1 MDRLRGNHSIGGSSQ
16 QLFGKQ
22 KWSFGRLF
30 RKKKEAES
38 ASSSEEDRKAGFV
51 PSQRQ
56 STSSK
61 PKSKHGK
68 GSRAS
73 SRFDHIVA
81 SPQQEQAPPHPPHPV
96 DNEFFLPVEA
106 IPPEPYYQNQPGY
119 YQRYSN
125 SLDRRMLLQQPPVYQ
140 GNGLQ
145 QHKSRSVQ
153 RGPKV
158 PGHSSEEEL
167 ISLNSSTFSKYRS
180 DESIHLGSTG
190 PGQSRRSRA
199 ARNERYYKRLSRDGE
214 PSHGGVPANVNPQS
228 RYKTQPLPLSIYQP
242 TNPASGY
249 VQWQP
254 HQQPQQQKSLQNT
267 MQSDGKRSISY
278 DSHIHL
284 HNTGGR
290 MQSKPLP
297 PPPPPR
303 DPLRRVHVSG
313 SGQMGSSSGD
323 LRPVSYAFD
332 QSGRCVSDDRIW
344 QPPHYQSVHSLNSQ
358 PTSSIA
364 SAPPA
369 GQPQQP
375 QHRRFITRS
384 ERNAH
389 PGKQSLPNGIDFHYV
404 ADATPRSRKPIHM
417 MDPGGKAGGAGTPPS
432 SGILRTSKSGLPTPQ
447 PAPQPPLAKPRSISS
462 SRLSELR
469 TYPMPMYSEVQKPK
483 RSAPPMDHD
492 NIVCGSLHIKPSH
505 ECGSQNYVEIRHRDV
520 QKTNSM
526 PHHYQNR
533 RSGED
538 LPNKYEEYVAEKRE
552 QHQQG
557 PAQVYPERKQSNASV
572 NAPPLFFPRKKP
584 ANLEEA
590 INELEAI
597 YKSLGLSEPPEPKAE
612 PKVEAVPKIRVPT
625 PSEFEKFALAHADD
639 YDEEDSPTGE
649 PDPVRDDVA
658 FRNLQL
664 ANLQHRSSERQPPFG
679 IPVGPIVPAPQ
690 SDYLHVEPVR
700 SRKKSGSPDIVK
712 DDLAVRALRK
722 DTPGH
727 KASIV
732 YPMQK
737 KQRATRT
744 QSANIY
750 NLIHRDAAKPSG
762 GDLSSYMELS
772 KSLERSGSMSNLQ
785 GEVADE
791 PNDIPATLDLLRKL
805 KAQDAELD
813 LARKH
818 HPIPFRHPSLGG
830 AIAQLP
836 ERLTKEEAS
845 KVAPV
850 PAPRK
855 NVTPEPMLDDA
866 LTKIAQD
873 AQASSIKLSQEL
885 SELRKEAL
893 ITAARPKL
901 NPEQQRLEEEL
912 QEIEAVSEAAKRCGQ
927 MLLETL
933 PDADPEDREAEQPPQ
948 RKLHKE
954 GKLIRAIDEV
964 SEAANAVCE
973 KILKDIVTTEPP
985 VVVHEALQVKQTTKT
1000 GAGGEQLVMPHLIKK
1015 LDPIQSDKIEHIARR
1030 CMRQLSELAANPDY
1044 DNLAPC
1050 NMSTSIHAN
1059 AGGDA
1064 TLVCPVPEPRAA
1076 NQTLEEIDK
1085 IMQECERQA
1094 KVSSAGSGSGS
1105 GSASHPSTDDQRTT
1119 APSMTSGSGCGS
1131 FPPNVSTTASSF
1143 SSSSDC
1149 LAKSSSPSGASRPF
1163 SSSITSFNPYSSSD
1177 YIKSQSS
1184 DCHAPS
1190 TDPIKTFSTT
1200 SYEVQ
1205 STPQST
1211 TISTNSMSTSQ
1222 NPNQSS
1228 TISSTTNLSQE
1239 SNRTGVVTTSGSP
1252 PPLQLTPVGERR
1264 GRSRHERG
1272 VSCSSATSSPSQYN
1286 SSEELAAIF
1295 GIEEQPKQPRHK
1307 LPTNPTET
1315 IAASSDLSTAPAT
1328 AKSSCQPSQLKKQK
1342 QELPQPE
1349 QQQSHSEDSGS
1360 QKPSYR
1366 GQHPHFH
1373 HHTTPAYYTD
1383 LQLRIHTPNASDV
1396 GALNENYRSVYST
1409 PSTQLVEERSF
1420 PKSSKATVAPPP
1432 INSSPPAPAQA
1443 ARGAFFRGDS
1453 ASSDSHTRRRSLFPR
1468 TGSEGRCFRFSQAS
1482 ASPTKGE
1489 VISTTVTATTGR
1501 TTPLAST
1508 TTSITSSC
1516 DPVDPASPPP
1526 VVSNPPSGSGRSSR
1540 HKQRFHSR
1548 SRRAVRV
1555 RSESRPISA
1564 LYDIICKERNL
1575 DVGASNSS
1583 SSSSNEQDPDQNQ
1596 HQQSPPKQ
1604 PPNSTTDK
1612 LATFWPL
1619 HHHYLNPPPMSTSN
1633 LGNSGSPSPNS
1644 KQPNQKPSQK
1654 PSQDGNARS
1663 GSSSGEEGCAHALHS
1678 SRKVTNLSSKAK
1690 SLPPQQAASEM
1701 ASGVL
1706 SMAASSSG
1714 KVGGRNPNPGP
1725 RLAKSLE
1732 PSSVRTAPP
1741 ASQNVLN
1748 YDAGAP
1754 VNTERMFV
1762 EPPNVPL
1769 AALRRSL
1776 YDDHFE
1782 IEENDS
1788 TTDLSAQAALLT
1800 NGGAANGL
1808 QHSDPEHEHDH
1819 HPHQSLPVEP
1829 VEPLPQSH
1837 HHQATNARRF
1847 ITRTTRSAS
1856 RQGSAGHS
1864 PPPPPSRSG
1873 YRSDSS
1879 YSSPS
1884 PSPTRR
1890 RNRLV
1895 ATASADP
1902 PSSANGNS
1910 SAYET
1915 AATTV
1920 MTHGPATPPPPAHQ
1934 RPAPPA
1940 PVEVPRAPLAAEL
1953 QPEAAVASC
1962 TDASADTS
1970 DKRKEEGQRQRV
1982 SSPASPRTA
1991 GNGGTSSSLAQRR
2004 LSNSELSP
2012 KAAGSSGFNSEPV
2025 TAGTSTRIPG
2035 RSISQPA
2042 DTPPIQRRQPLVAV
2056 GSGLSMKQSLSELHF
2071 TGGAVS
2077 PPKALAE
2084 CSLRMRP
2091 RSSTLSTENTENG
2104 TRDRDQ
2110 LANLQL
2116 SPVQKHKRTPEVSP
2130 RRMGDRDKSAKRK
2143 SNLNRSLTEEAT
2155 KDGGEAAT
2163 VSRRRRRRELG
2174 LSRPLVPGDD
2184 DALRE
2189 LLHSPIKSS
2198 CSESTASASASKSD
2212 PHRPVVQSVRHPE
2225 VPVRTMTAV
2234 LPAPRPIHAHLG
2246 RAVNQKFNERTR
2258 TDLAEIKKIAE
2269 QSDTLP
2275 QQQQPPEESAA
2286 QKMSAIL
2293 RRKSTDDT
2301 GAPLQNSPP
2310 APNQIVSILKKKEH
2324 GLGECHSSASSNPS
2338 PVTFSSSVVDPPL
2351 AGAAARSKRQGILK
2365 KRSSLD
2371 ESRYYSRS
2379 HSPDERSILI
2389 KSARR
2394 NSLEE
2399 SSGAGLS
2406 TAQAHGILKQSS
2418 YDSSKSDGCP
2428 SATESQPHSIL
2439 KKKDSLSTPSDGGC
2453 HKHVSISQ
2461 AVTLAAA
2468 ELAAHDGMAVEDT
2481 GEEHEIR
2488 PILKQESTS
2497 SEEAVRPPKPILKKK
2512 SFGEA
2517 DEHEIRPILKS
2528 SRKSSRE
2535 EFDLD
2540 LEHEVG
2546 DSLAS
2551 ILKTDSPSKRRSLG
2565 STSHDLDESNSAS
2578 GVLKRRT
2585 RSLERQDV
2593 APVMD
2598 LAAALDAITTSQAAP
2613 STPVDF
2619 VTTPSGISVA
2629 ERIKRMEMLST
2640 PTSRSAG
2647 GANSSWESPLQS
2659 TPEQGSS
2666 TTPRLLKPSVLRRDL
2681 QRDRYKTQP
2690 VTNEE
2695 KSFFKANSAPF
2706 DISATSAFKPTKP
2719 LDIRQ
2724 NQAPHSVLIS
2734 PITGQPLSHVPAPLL
2749 LSSST
2754 NSGSGASFRLVRSAT
2769 QPLQSPRVLHL
2780 AGQGAAP
2787 GNSSDSSVNL
2797 SEQLALSVGND
2808 TEHIFDMSGLE
2819 EDSAIQSL
2827 GDDTASASATTSST
2841 ATGTATTMSSG
2852 LTRSNSVR
2860 ARANMFQQLQEQT
2873 RNQRATGSSRHS
2885 PPAACAAQNPAD
2897 SSPQN
2902 EEPSTPN
2909 TSGDVEFEK
2918 PAEPLKSILKA
2929 GKPILGMGR
2938 GLMPVDLNAEL
2949 KNRLKRSTH
2958 ATVSNLRK
2966 SATTADATRPTGD
2979 EVDNPQRN
2987 LAHIL
2992 RNVAK
2997 ENATPKHDDAVSL
3010 VRNLATLGQPRAAAS
3025 EDAAG
3030 NCASASE
3037 GESSGG
3043 REIEAIIK
3051 NSAVARRRRQQQQ
3064 QQADGNLVA
3073 KSKSHS
3079 AISSGVAQPLGLGPQ
3094 LPPLGASGF
3103 VKLRHVARESDNAPS
3118 SSSTSSAK
3126 NSPDK
3131 PKDQDEPRE
3140 VPGAGDPPHLTDSS
3154 QSLEAAQRSSEET
3167 EVMGPDQRSIA
3178 KTGSIAER
3186 LAALQKSGEDDWKKR
3201 ISKRD
3206 EVDEVRREN
3215 FVNESLSLA
3224 HSLSDKP
3231 LPPSP
3236 LIPTS
3241 LEGGKVSDRLS
3252 QLKCNSEN
3260 WKQRIEQTDAKKFT
3274 VAGRLQKKA
3283 QSPVELQFERSP
3295 NDEAKKCPMV
3305 EVRSANQPQLG
3316 LAKSPSMMVTTG
3328 GSAAPKSTLRS
3339 LSVNPEE
3346 EVPSLSRSNSSS
3358 SESDGERSAPQNAKH
3373 NKELANNKSAAAPTN
3388 VGARILVPRL
3398 DDKETFENFFA
3409 SAPRKEE
3416 SVQLEISSFDDI
3428 KPTERLVSKRN
3439 VQGPKGRRAAR
3450 NPLKSLAAREDISSE
3465 YTEVRSGI
3473 AERELRRLKLES
3485 YGQNANLAAEAIAG
3499 LASIEDFK
3507 SVALRS
3513 SSIPLQQMW
3522 LPHKPVML
3530 LHVKGRTHV
3539 QTRLVDPVHT
3549 SLNRGDCFILV
3560 AGAQLF
3566 RYVGSFANVIEISR
3580 SKKICAAIVENKDLG
3595 CTATQE
3601 VILTDGKYVNERQWR
3616 QFWQLLGKKED
3627 DRSEIADCGHADEDD
3642 VFESSL
3648 IETNKIYEFQD
3659 DGLVPLD
3666 KFWGCIPKVDM
3677 LDTRKVLVFDFG
3689 SELYVWNGKN
3699 APSDAKRAAMRLAQE
3714 HFGAENSADYAQC
3727 YLNPLNYACIVGRR
3741 ENTKYAKRTEKRP
3754 EWCILGKITQNMET
3768 VLFKE
3773 KFSDWPELER
3783 EDLEKDY
3790 LANGIH
3796 EVRALNGTALYKGE
3810 PYQEPNLVLEQ
3821 ANLGRGNFY
3830 YDTDT
3835 MRHFDVITKSTDKWQ
3850 IHEFNFD
3857 SENAREDYGHFY
3869 SAESYIVRWIY
3880 QISVTVRELSGKV
3893 SNRSTV
3899 GRDRC
3904 VYFTWQGRQSSAN
3917 EKGAAALL
3925 TVELDKEKGAQLRVS
3940 QGDECTAFVR
3950 LFGQLWQHRGRKED
3964 CLKRRSQWR
3973 LYQLQGNVKE
3983 ETLLK
3988 EVDCQAGQLRS
3999 RNSMLLIH
4007 GSQGS
4012 VIVWHGSKSA
4022 AHTRSVALDAAME
4035 LVTEKPK
4042 HLFSCEDVKV
4052 TEMEEGSETEEC
4064 RKVLGLSDQRKE
4076 YDSLTE
4082 STKAY
4087 NYQLRVFNFS
4097 STQGVFK
4104 AIELIDPL
4112 RCQELQSPYPFS
4124 QEQLYNARQPTS
4136 FLLDDGDVLW
4146 LWMGWWP
4153 LEDVKINTDER
4164 SSPTN
4169 DNRAGVNRWISER
4182 RAALETA
4189 VDYWRAKHGENE
4201 KEPFHGIRGQVVWAG
4216 LEPVAFKALFPE
4228 WTDRSDVRD
4237 INEEDGR
4244 TNVPVTISEM
4254 LAQMT
4259 QTEYPL
4265 EVLKARP
4272 LPEGVEPTRLEVYL
4286 NSDDFKLAL
4295 GCSRAEFEQLPIWKQ
4310 TKLKK
4315 ERGLF

>member
-1 MDRLRGNHSIGGSSQ
+1 MYLIQTVQTTWRPQLPLPRELQLTNDRNSADDHDSKVITTTTTTADIHHHNQEDEEEEDMDRLRGNHSIGGSSQ
-16 QLFGKQ
+16 QLSGKQ

-51 PSQRQ
+51 PAQRQ
-56 STSSK
+56 SASK
-61 PKSKHGK
+61 PKGKHGK
-68 GSRAS
+68 GSRGS
-73 SRFDHIVA
+73 SKFDHIVV
-81 SPQQEQAPPHPPHPV
+81 SPRQEQPPPHPPQPQL
-96 DNEFFLPVEA
+96 DNEFFLPLET
-106 IPPEPYYQNQPGY
+106 IQPEPYYQNQPGY
-119 YQRYSN
+119 YQRSSN
-125 SLDRRMLLQQPPVYQ
+125 SLDRRLLLQQPPGAQ
-140 GNGLQ
+140 GNGYQ
-145 QHKSRSVQ
+145 QHKSRSAQ
-153 RGPKV
+153 RGPKP
-158 PGHSSEEEL
+158 PGAHSSEEEL

-180 DESIHLGSTG
+180 DESIHLGSAA
-190 PGQSRRSRA
+190 GQSRRSRA

-214 PSHGGVPANVNPQS
+214 PSHGGVPVVNQQQ

-242 TNPASGY
+242 TNASSGY

-254 HQQPQQQKSLQNT
+254 QPQKNLQNA

-284 HNTGGR
+284 QNMNGR

-303 DPLRRVHVSG
+303 DPLRRVHVGG
-313 SGQMGSSSGD
+313 SGQIGSSSGD

-332 QSGRCVSDDRIW
+332 HNSRCASDDRIW

-358 PTSSIA
+358 PSSSIV
-364 SAPPA
+364 SAPVS
-369 GQPQQP
+369 QQQP
-375 QHRRFITRS
+375 HHRRFITRS
-384 ERNAH
+384 ERNAN

-417 MDPGGKAGGAGTPPS
+417 MEPGRVDNTGVPAS
-432 SGILRTSKSGLPTPQ
+432 SGILRTSKSGLPTPN
-447 PAPQPPLAKPRSISS
+447 PAPQQPLTKPRSFSS

-483 RSAPPMDHD
+483 RNPPPTNPSPNQD
-492 NIVCGSLHIKPSH
+492 NIVCGSLHIKPTQ
-505 ECGSQNYVEIRHRDV
+505 ERGNQNFVEIRHRDV

-552 QHQQG
+552 QHQQA
-557 PAQVYPERKQSNASV
+557 PPPVYPERKMSTPAV
-572 NAPPLFFPRKKP
+572 APPPPVYFPRKKP

-597 YKSLGLSEPPEPKAE
+597 YKSLGLTEPAEFKPEPKLDMVS
-612 PKVEAVPKIRVPT
+612 KMRVPT
-625 PSEFEKFALAHADD
+625 PSDFEKFALAHADD
-639 YDEEDSPTGE
+639 YEDEDSPTGE

-664 ANLQHRSSERQPPFG
+664 ANLQHRSSEKQPPFG

-700 SRKKSGSPDIVK
+700 VKKKTGSPDIIK
-712 DDLAVRALRK
+712 DDLAVRSLRK
-722 DTPGH
+722 DPPGP
-727 KASIV
+727 KSSFV

-737 KQRATRT
+737 KQRAIRT

-750 NLIHRDAAKPSG
+750 NLIQRDAAKPSG
-762 GDLSSYMELS
+762 GDLNSYIELS
-772 KSLERSGSMSNLQ
+772 RNLERAGSMSNLQ
-785 GEVADE
+785 GDGGSDTKDV
-791 PNDIPATLDLLRKL
+791 PATLDLLRKL
-805 KAQDAELD
+805 KAQDEELD

-818 HPIPFRHPSLGG
+818 HPIPFRHPSQGG
-830 AIAQLP
+830 AISQLP
-836 ERLTKEEAS
+836 ERLTKEDAPRT
-845 KVAPV
+845 APV

-855 NVTPEPMLDDA
+855 SLSPEPMMDDA
-866 LTKIAQD
+866 LNKIAQD

-885 SELRKEAL
+885 HELRKEAL

-901 NPEQQRLEEEL
+901 NAEQQRLEDEL
-912 QEIEAVSEAAKRCGQ
+912 QQIEAVSEAAKRCGQ

-933 PDADPEDREAEQPPQ
+933 PDAGQEDQEAQDKPL

-985 VVVHEALQVKQTTKT
+985 VVVQEALQVKQTTMT

-1030 CMRQLSELAANPDY
+1030 CMRQLSELANNPDY
-1044 DNLAPC
+1044 DNLANC
-1050 NMSTSIHAN
+1050 NMSNSTTN
-1059 AGGDA
+1059 ATGGAAADA
-1064 TLVCPVPEPRAA
+1064 TLVCPVPENHAKS
-1076 NQTLEEIDK
+1076 QTLEEIDK

-1094 KVSSAGSGSGS
+1094 KSSSSTNTT
-1105 GSASHPSTDDQRTT
+1105 TDDQRTT
-1119 APSMTSGSGCGS
+1119 APSLTSGSGSGSGS

-1149 LAKSSSPSGASRPF
+1149 LAKSSSPSRASRPL

-1200 SYEVQ
+1200 SYEGQ

-1211 TISTNSMSTSQ
+1211 TISTNTMSTSQ
-1222 NPNQSS
+1222 SN
-1228 TISSTTNLSQE
+1228 TISSTTNPSTE
-1239 SNRTGVVTTSGSP
+1239 SKPTDSSGSP

-1264 GRSRHERG
+1264 GRNRERG
-1272 VSCSSATSSPSQYN
+1272 ASCSSTSSPSQYN

-1295 GIEEQPKQPRHK
+1295 GIEEQPKQQHRSRLTH
-1307 LPTNPTET
+1307 NATET
-1315 IAASSDLSTAPAT
+1315 IAASSDLSTASAT
-1328 AKSSCQPSQLKKQK
+1328 AKTSCQPPEPQKPKQPK
-1342 QELPQPE
+1342 E
-1349 QQQSHSEDSGS
+1349 QTNNSEDSSS
-1360 QKPSYR
+1360 QKSLPAQSYR
-1366 GQHPHFH
+1366 GQHPHFY

-1409 PSTQLVEERSF
+1409 PSTQLVEQRSF
-1420 PKSSKATVAPPP
+1420 PKSTTATKDPPLP
-1432 INSSPPAPAQA
+1432 ISNP
-1443 ARGAFFRGDS
+1443 ARGTFFRGDS
-1453 ASSDSHTRRRSLFPR
+1453 ASSDSHTRLRRSQQR
-1468 TGSEGRCFRFSQAS
+1468 TGSEGRFFRYSQGS

-1489 VISTTVTATTGR
+1489 PSGHEGGEPPVVASHSPITST
-1501 TTPLAST
+1501 ST
-1508 TTSITSSC
+1508 TTISSC
-1516 DPVDPASPPP
+1516 NPVEQASPTP
-1526 VVSNPPSGSGRSSR
+1526 VVNPNVSGSGSVSGRTSR

-1564 LYDIICKERNL
+1564 LYDIICKEKNL
-1575 DVGASNSS
+1575 DNRSSS
-1583 SSSSNEQDPDQNQ
+1583 SSSSNEQEKGLDQDREQ
-1596 HQQSPPKQ
+1596 PK
-1604 PPNSTTDK
+1604 PTTDK

-1619 HHHYLNPPPMSTSN
+1619 QHHYLNPPMSS
-1633 LGNSGSPSPNS
+1633 NSGGTGSNPKQQQQQSQQHLVAEATAS
-1644 KQPNQKPSQK
+1644 KELP
-1654 PSQDGNARS
+1654 A
-1663 GSSSGEEGCAHALHS
+1663 GSSSSSDDDGSLRALHS
-1678 SRKVTNLSSKAK
+1678 SRKITNLSAKAT
-1690 SLPPQQAASEM
+1690 SLPPEEGIPEDVARR
-1701 ASGVL
+1701 
-1706 SMAASSSG
+1706 SSS
-1714 KVGGRNPNPGP
+1714 KRLNL

-1732 PSSVRTAPP
+1732 PSTRTIPRS
-1741 ASQNVLN
+1741 ASHDVKN
-1748 YDAGAP
+1748 YDAGEP
-1754 VNTERMFV
+1754 VNTERLFV
-1762 EPPNVPL
+1762 EPPKISLSAIRNT
-1769 AALRRSL
+1769 L
-1776 YDDHFE
+1776 YDHNLE
-1782 IEENDS
+1782 IEDCDS
-1788 TTDLSAQAALLT
+1788 TTQLDQGDVYDTLERWSHGIGSVPQLV
-1800 NGGAANGL
+1800 NGANGHH
-1808 QHSDPEHEHDH
+1808 QSDPEADHQPDHLEHDQH
-1819 HPHQSLPVEP
+1819 AHQSLPVESK
-1829 VEPLPQSH
+1829 SH

-1856 RQGSAGHS
+1856 RQSSAGHS
-1864 PPPPPSRSG
+1864 PPPPLH
-1873 YRSDSS
+1873 RSDDSS
-1879 YSSPS
+1879 SSS

-1890 RNRLV
+1890 RNKAGGA
-1895 ATASADP
+1895 ATVTDP
-1902 PSSANGNS
+1902 PSSSANGNS

-1920 MTHGPATPPPPAHQ
+1920 MTHDQQ
-1934 RPAPPA
+1934 RHP
-1940 PVEVPRAPLAAEL
+1940 PVEVPKALTNEPQ
-1953 QPEAAVASC
+1953 QPEAIILGSCPTASANSDEVAS
-1962 TDASADTS
+1962 
-1970 DKRKEEGQRQRV
+1970 
-1982 SSPASPRTA
+1982 
-1991 GNGGTSSSLAQRR
+1991 
-2004 LSNSELSP
+2004 
-2012 KAAGSSGFNSEPV
+2012 
-2025 TAGTSTRIPG
+2025 ST
-2035 RSISQPA
+2035 
-2042 DTPPIQRRQPLVAV
+2042 
-2056 GSGLSMKQSLSELHF
+2056 
-2071 TGGAVS
+2071 
-2077 PPKALAE
+2077 
-2084 CSLRMRP
+2084 
-2091 RSSTLSTENTENG
+2091 
-2104 TRDRDQ
+2104 
-2110 LANLQL
+2110 
-2116 SPVQKHKRTPEVSP
+2116 
-2130 RRMGDRDKSAKRK
+2130 
-2143 SNLNRSLTEEAT
+2143 
-2155 KDGGEAAT
+2155 
-2163 VSRRRRRRELG
+2163 RRRRRRELG
-2174 LSRPLVPGDD
+2174 MARPLVPGDD
-2184 DALRE
+2184 EALRD
-2189 LLHSPIKSS
+2189 LLHTPQKSS
-2198 CSESTASASASKSD
+2198 CSESTTSISEPYRQFIPA
-2212 PHRPVVQSVRHPE
+2212 VRHPE

-2234 LPAPRPIHAHLG
+2234 LPAPRPIHAPVA
-2246 RAVNQKFNERTR
+2246 RSVSQKFNERTK

-2269 QSDTLP
+2269 QSEAL
-2275 QQQQPPEESAA
+2275 QQQPAVDNS
-2286 QKMSAIL
+2286 QKMSAIM
-2293 RRKSTDDT
+2293 RRKSTDEG
-2301 GAPLQNSPP
+2301 GAAGGLPNQNSPP

-2324 GLGECHSSASSNPS
+2324 GLGECNSSASSNPS
-2338 PVTFSSSVVDPPL
+2338 PVTFSSSVVDHPL
-2351 AGAAARSKRQGILK
+2351 AGASRCKRQGILK

-2399 SSGAGLS
+2399 AGTGLS
-2406 TAQAHGILKQSS
+2406 PAQAHGILKQSS

-2468 ELAAHDGMAVEDT
+2468 ELAAHDGITYED

-2535 EFDLD
+2535 EFDLSG
-2540 LEHEVG
+2540 LETEVN
-2546 DSLAS
+2546 DSLSS

-2565 STSHDLDESNSAS
+2565 SASQDLEDSNTSPSL
-2578 GVLKRRT
+2578 LKRRT

-2593 APVMD
+2593 QPGMD
-2598 LAAALDAITTSQAAP
+2598 LAAALDAIATSQAAP

-2619 VTTPSGISVA
+2619 VTTPSSISVA

-2640 PTSRSAG
+2640 PTSRAAG
-2647 GANSSWESPLQS
+2647 GPNSSWESPLQASTSEHAGPS
-2659 TPEQGSS
+2659 TP
-2666 TTPRLLKPSVLRRDL
+2666 RVLKPSVLRRDL
-2681 QRDRYKTQP
+2681 QRERYKTQP

-2695 KSFFKANSAPF
+2695 MSFFKANSAPF
-2706 DISATSAFKPTKP
+2706 DISASSAFKPTKP
-2719 LDIRQ
+2719 LDIRLTH
-2724 NQAPHSVLIS
+2724 APQPPLIS

-2754 NSGSGASFRLVRSAT
+2754 NSGAGTSFRLARSST
-2769 QPLQSPRVLHL
+2769 QPLQSPRVVHL
-2780 AGQGAAP
+2780 ASQATGSGPSSSPQSSLLARQ
-2787 GNSSDSSVNL
+2787 NSANDSVNL
-2797 SEQLALSVGND
+2797 SEQLTLSIGTD
-2808 TEHIFDMSGLE
+2808 SEHIFEMSALE

-2827 GDDTASASATTSST
+2827 SDETAASASANTTSTTAAST
-2841 ATGTATTMSSG
+2841 TTPPSG

-2860 ARANMFQQLQEQT
+2860 ARASMFQQLQEQS
-2873 RNQRATGSSRHS
+2873 RNQRATGASRQS
-2885 PPAACAAQNPAD
+2885 PPASAEVSSNAADNSMQSD
-2897 SSPQN
+2897 
-2902 EEPSTPN
+2902 ELSTPN
-2909 TSGDVEFEK
+2909 ATTDAEFGK
-2918 PAEPLKSILKA
+2918 PTNEPLKSILKS
-2929 GKPILGMGR
+2929 GKPMLGIGR

-2966 SATTADATRPTGD
+2966 SATTADATRGGASD
-2979 EVDNPQRN
+2979 ETENPQRN
-2987 LAHIL
+2987 LAQIL
-2992 RNVAK
+2992 RNVSK
-2997 ENATPKHDDAVSL
+2997 ENTTPRHDDAVSL
-3010 VRNLATLGQPRAAAS
+3010 VRNLSSLGQPRPVIS
-3025 EDAAG
+3025 QDAAG

-3064 QQADGNLVA
+3064 QQQSQQQQQQPHQPDGNSSNLVA

-3079 AISSGVAQPLGLGPQ
+3079 GISAPIGLGPQ
-3094 LPPLGASGF
+3094 LPPLPLGGGF
-3103 VKLRHVARESDNAPS
+3103 VKLRHVAKEEETS
-3118 SSSTSSAK
+3118 SSSTSSTK
-3126 NSPDK
+3126 ESPDK
-3131 PKDQDEPRE
+3131 QKESAQEQE
-3140 VPGAGDPPHLTDSS
+3140 EASGDSS
-3154 QSLEAAQRSSEET
+3154 NPTALPQFLQGVQRSST
-3167 EVMGPDQRSIA
+3167 EVMGPDQRSLVIA

-3186 LAALQKSGEDDWKKR
+3186 LAALHKSGEDDWKKR

-3206 EVDEVRREN
+3206 EVDDVHREN

-3252 QLKCNSEN
+3252 KLKCNSEN

-3283 QSPVELQFERSP
+3283 QSPVELQFERSA
-3295 NDEAKKCPMV
+3295 NDAAKKCPML
-3305 EVRSANQPQLG
+3305 EVRSAYQPQLG
-3316 LAKSPSMMVTTG
+3316 LAKSPSMMVTSTTNS
-3328 GSAAPKSTLRS
+3328 SATNKTALRS

-3346 EVPSLSRSNSSS
+3346 EAPTSLSRSNSSS
-3358 SESDGERSAPQNAKH
+3358 SESDGERTSPQNAKQ
-3373 NKELANNKSAAAPTN
+3373 NKELANTKSAAAPTN
-3388 VGARILVPRL
+3388 VGARIQVPRL

-3409 SAPRKEE
+3409 SKPKKEE
-3416 SVQLEISSFDDI
+3416 NVELEISAFDDI
-3428 KPTERLVSKRN
+3428 KPTERLVSKRH

-3450 NPLKSLAAREDISSE
+3450 NPLKSLAARADISSE
-3465 YTEVRSGI
+3465 YTEMRTGI

-3485 YGQNANLAAEAIAG
+3485 YGHNANLAAEAIAG

-3539 QTRLVDPVHT
+3539 QTRLVEPVHT

-3560 AGAQLF
+3560 AGSQLF

-3595 CTATQE
+3595 CTASQE
-3601 VILTDGKYVNERQWR
+3601 VILTDGKYLKERQWR
-3616 QFWQLLGKKED
+3616 QFWQILGKKED
-3627 DRSEIADCGHADEDD
+3627 DQSEIAECGHADEDD

-3648 IETNKIYEFQD
+3648 IETNKIYEYQD
-3659 DGLVPLD
+3659 EALIPME

-3714 HFGAENSADYAQC
+3714 HFGAEDSADYAEC
-3727 YLNPLNYACIVGRR
+3727 YLNPLNYSSIVGRR
-3741 ENTKYAKRTEKRP
+3741 ENAKYAKRTAKRP
-3754 EWCILGKITQNMET
+3754 DWCVLGKITQNMET

-3790 LANGIH
+3790 LSNGVH
-3796 EVRALNGTALYKGE
+3796 VVRALNGTALHKGE

-3821 ANLGRGNFY
+3821 SNLGRGNFY

-3857 SENAREDYGHFY
+3857 AANNREDYGHFY

-3904 VYFTWQGRQSSAN
+3904 VYFTWQGQDSSAN

-3925 TVELDKEKGAQLRVS
+3925 TVELDKEKGAQMRVS

-3950 LFGQLWQHRGRKED
+3950 LFRQMWQHRGRKEQ
-3964 CLKRRSQWR
+3964 CLERRSQWR
-3973 LYQLQGNVKE
+3973 LYQLQGNVNE
-3983 ETLLK
+3983 ETLIK
-3988 EVDCQAGQLRS
+3988 EVDCQSSQLRS
-3999 RNSMLLIH
+3999 RASMLLIH
-4007 GSQGS
+4007 GSQGN

-4022 AHTRSVALDAAME
+4022 PHTRAVALEAAQD
-4035 LVTEKPK
+4035 LIKQVPK
-4042 HLFSCEDVKV
+4042 DLFSSETATL
-4052 TEMEEGSETEEC
+4052 TETEEGSEDEQC
-4064 RKVLGLSDQRKE
+4064 KKALGLKE
-4076 YDSLTE
+4076 SREDYGSLLKA
-4082 STKAY
+4082 TKSFD
-4087 NYQLRVFNFS
+4087 YQIRIFNFS

-4104 AIELIDPL
+4104 ALELSDPL
-4112 RCQELQSPYPFS
+4112 RCQDLRSPYPFS
-4124 QEQLYNARQPTS
+4124 QAQLYNARQPTI
-4136 FLLDDGDVLW
+4136 FLLDDGDELW

-4201 KEPFHGIRGQVVWAG
+4201 KEPFHGIKGQVVWAG
-4216 LEPVAFKALFPE
+4216 LEPLAFKALFPD
-4228 WTDRSDVRD
+4228 WTERPDVRE

-4244 TNVPVTISEM
+4244 TDVSITIGTM

-4286 NSDDFKLAL
+4286 NAEDFRAAL

>member
-1 MDRLRGNHSIGGSSQ
+1 MYLIQTVQTTWRPQLPLPRELQLADDRNSADDNDSKVIATTTTTADIHHQNHHHTSTHQNHPQIEEENMDRLRGNHSIGGSSQ

-1970 DKRKEEGQRQRV
+1970 
-1982 SSPASPRTA
+1982 
-1991 GNGGTSSSLAQRR
+1991 
-2004 LSNSELSP
+2004 
-2012 KAAGSSGFNSEPV
+2012 
-2025 TAGTSTRIPG
+2025 
-2035 RSISQPA
+2035 
-2042 DTPPIQRRQPLVAV
+2042 
-2056 GSGLSMKQSLSELHF
+2056 
-2071 TGGAVS
+2071 
-2077 PPKALAE
+2077 
-2084 CSLRMRP
+2084 
-2091 RSSTLSTENTENG
+2091 
-2104 TRDRDQ
+2104 
-2110 LANLQL
+2110 
-2116 SPVQKHKRTPEVSP
+2116 
-2130 RRMGDRDKSAKRK
+2130 
-2143 SNLNRSLTEEAT
+2143 
-2155 KDGGEAAT
+2155 GEAAT